1 MTILLGV
8 VALFA
13 ILSLIVAVIQ
23 AVAIVRVA
31 PASERL
37 GSYMLLGWWK
47 FGQLE
52 AKAGPAAAAYLPIY
66 KRSAIAFLLFVVLGV
81 ALSGWAINQTPATA
95 GGNASTE
102 PRLINDPRVIP
113 AEFALNT
120 ELRRVA
126 SMPGAP
132 KILES

>member
-1 MTILLGV
+1 MSILLGV
-8 VALFA
+8 IALFA
-13 ILSLIVAVIQ
+13 ILSLVVAAMQ
-23 AVAIVRVA
+23 AAAIIRAA

-52 AKAGPAAAAYLPIY
+52 QKAGSAAAEHLAIY
-66 KRSAIAFLLFVVLGV
+66 KRAAIAFIVFVVLGV
-81 ALSGWAINQTPATA
+81 ALSGWAVNQAPAP
-95 GGNASTE
+95 ASASVE

-120 ELRRVA
+120 DLRRVA
-126 SMPGAP
+126 TMPGAP

>member
-1 MTILLGV
+1 MSILLGV
-8 VALFA
+8 IALFA
-13 ILSLIVAVIQ
+13 ILSLSVAAMQ
-23 AVAIVRVA
+23 AVAIVRLA
-31 PASERL
+31 PPSERL

-52 AKAGPAAAAYLPIY
+52 QKAGPAAAEHLAIY
-66 KRSAIAFLLFVVLGV
+66 KRAAIAFIVFIVLGV
-81 ALSGWAINQTPATA
+81 ALSGWVVNQTPAPTS
-95 GGNASTE
+95 ASAE
-102 PRLINDPRVIP
+102 PRLINDPRVLP

-126 SMPGAP
+126 TMPGAP

>member
-1 MTILLGV
+1 MSILLGV
-8 VALFA
+8 IALFA
-13 ILSLIVAVIQ
+13 VLSLAMAIVQ
-23 AVAIVRVA
+23 AVAIVRLA

-52 AKAGPAAAAYLPIY
+52 QKAGPAAAPHLAIY
-66 KRSAIAFLLFVVLGV
+66 KRAAIAFIVFIVLGV
-81 ALSGWAINQTPATA
+81 ALSGWAVNQTPAPA
-95 GGNASTE
+95 SASTE

-120 ELRRVA
+120 DLRRVA
-126 SMPGAP
+126 IMPGAP